1 MKKIETSLNEQEY
14 KQFKKRATSKDMSEY
29 ALLKTLVLKELSDV

>member
-14 KQFKKRATSKDMSEY
+14 KRFTKKADKKGISLY
-29 ALLKTLVLKELSDV
+29 AYLKTLVLKDLADV